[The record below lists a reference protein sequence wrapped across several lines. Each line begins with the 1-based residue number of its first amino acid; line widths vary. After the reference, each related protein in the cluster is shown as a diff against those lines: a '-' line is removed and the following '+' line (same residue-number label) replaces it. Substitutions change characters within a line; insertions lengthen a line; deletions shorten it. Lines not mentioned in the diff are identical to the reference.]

1 MAQYSIWYAV
11 PYMLLLAAFYFL
23 AYQEQ
28 RSIAAKRNRQT
39 LHIWCGVLFL
49 FFFGYKQKKLTQNHT
64 IFRQHFLYCIHLIL
78 CCLTASYT
86 LIPAAVKNMDPSSG
100 RNFC

>member
-39 LHIWCGVLFL
+39 PHIWCGVLF
-49 FFFGYKQKKLTQNHT
+49 
-64 IFRQHFLYCIHLIL
+64 
-78 CCLTASYT
+78 
-86 LIPAAVKNMDPSSG
+86 
-100 RNFC
+100 